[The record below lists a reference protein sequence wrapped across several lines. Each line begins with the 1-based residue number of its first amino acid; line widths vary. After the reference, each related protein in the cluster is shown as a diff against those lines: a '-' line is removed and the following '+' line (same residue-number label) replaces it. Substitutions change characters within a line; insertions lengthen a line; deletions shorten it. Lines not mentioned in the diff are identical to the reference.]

1 MNSKSLLAAIFAAC
15 VLLAYGPVASAD
27 VASQETDKRTEPARS
42 DKNRESEE
50 SESEGSKESWFS
62 GEASPDEDTAAER
75 RAEQEI
81 VEGLDPVEPGE
92 TRPSP
97 GQARQESGNES
108 RSAADRCLASTIEAV
123 LNVDRAGRAS
133 GLSVDAQDGVVS
145 LSGTL
150 ADQASIEHVR
160 KLVAGVKG
168 VNGVDT
174 SGLTTSRTASR
185 PE

>member
-15 VLLAYGPVASAD
+15 ILLGYGPVAPAQ
-27 VASQETDKRTEPARS
+27 VEPEETEKRTEPARS
-42 DKNRESEE
+42 DENRESEE
-50 SESEGSKESWFS
+50 SESKGSKESWFS

-75 RAEQEI
+75 RAEGEV
-81 VEGLDPVEPGE
+81 VEGLDPVDPSE

-97 GQARQESGNES
+97 GQARQESDNDS
-108 RSAADRCLASTIEAV
+108 RSAADRCLVSTIEAV
-123 LNVDRAGRAS
+123 LDVDRAGRAS

-145 LSGTL
+145 LAGTL

-174 SGLTTSRTASR
+174 SGLTTSGTASR